1 MRIVPLLIAIIVS
14 FALYFFVFQRDTLG
28 EISGSTQPSVE
39 TTDATQAQADVNAM
53 APPANRDVTDKPV
66 VKVVAEHSVA
76 EVLDSAVILR
86 GETQAARSVNVSAE
100 TSGRVVSAPLRKGSY
115 VEEGQVMCQLDVGV
129 RASSLAQA
137 KAAVAEAEVGLRNAQ
152 KLAKGGYA
160 AETNILTAEAGLERA
175 RAALAQT
182 EQDIAN
188 LTIEAPFA
196 GLLESDTAEL
206 GTLMQAGSICANVIQ
221 LDPMKLV
228 AFAPEAEVDRIEVGT
243 LASARLLTGTQITGR
258 VTFLSRSAD
267 PTTRTFRVEI
277 EVPNSD
283 FAIRDGQTV
292 EMAIRSEG
300 KSAHLVKQSS
310 LTLNDEGLLGVRIV
324 DDAQMVAFMPIQVLR
339 DTREG
344 VWVAGLPER
353 ADIITVGQEYVRA
366 GVPVEPHFEEIN

>member
-1 MRIVPLLIAIIVS
+1 MRIVPILIAIVVTM
-14 FALYFFVFQRDTLG
+14 ALYFFVFQRDTLG
-28 EISGSTQPSVE
+28 DIAGAEAPAEVAVDAGQE
-39 TTDATQAQADVNAM
+39 TAAM
-53 APPANRDVTDKPV
+53 APPANRSTDEKAAM
-66 VKVVAEHSVA
+66 KVVAEHSTA

-86 GETQAARSVNVSAE
+86 GETQAARSVSVSAE

-115 VEEGQVMCQLDVGV
+115 VEEGQVMCQLDLGT
-129 RASSLAQA
+129 REATLAQV
-137 KAAVAEAEVGLRNAQ
+137 KAAVAEAEVGLSNAQ
-152 KLAKGGYA
+152 KLAEGGYA
-160 AETNILTAEAGLERA
+160 AETNVLSAEAALEAA
-175 RAALAQT
+175 RAAIAQT
-182 EQDIAN
+182 EQDIEN

-206 GTLMQAGSICANVIQ
+206 GTLMQSGSLCATIIQ

-228 AFAPEAEVDRIEVGT
+228 AYAPEAEVDRIEVGT
-243 LASARLLTGTQITGR
+243 LAAARLLTGTEITGR

-292 EMAIRSEG
+292 EMAIRSDG
-300 KSAHLVKQSS
+300 KSAHLLKQSS

-324 DDAQMVAFMPIQVLR
+324 DADSTVAFVPVQVIR
-339 DTREG
+339 DSVDG
-344 VWVAGLPER
+344 VWVSGLPEE

-366 GVPVEPHFEEIN
+366 GVAVEPHFEEIN